1 MRPNQKRY
9 LGHVN
14 PARELIRQ
22 LADEALNF
30 RMCMSVRFP
39 SKPGD
44 VILNLPPEQRA
55 ALANLKPEDLMNDRW
70 PNGVWSGMNL
80 EKLPTCGSRSLY
92 DLDYDRTSPP
102 LAPRP

>member
-1 MRPNQKRY
+1 MRANKSRY
-9 LGHVN
+9 LGHSN

-30 RMCMSVRFP
+30 RFLMSVRMK

-55 ALANLKPEDLMNDRW
+55 ALANLKPEDLANDRW
-70 PNGVWSGMNL
+70 PNGVFHGMNL
-80 EKLPTCGSRSLY
+80 EKMPMAGNKSMY
-92 DLDYDRTSPP
+92 DLD
-102 LAPRP
+102 